1 MKIRGSSLYL
11 RWVSLFFISIA
22 IILTVITLVQYSRL
36 RNDYPPQM
44 VIAGV
49 PVGGLDPQTA
59 AQRLLQVYSLPV
71 EIHYGDA
78 IFQLDPNL
86 IGFQLNVES
95 MLAAADLQRTGASF
109 WGGFWDYLWNR
120 KPATAEV
127 PLVETYS
134 EERLRAYLTSE
145 IAARYDQP
153 PIPAQPIPGSTEF
166 QPGQSGQVI
175 DVNRAVILIGD
186 AMRSP
191 SQRVVQ
197 FAPVYTSAGRPSKQ
211 NLQLLLQEIIGQDN
225 FDGIVG
231 IYLLDLQTIEELH
244 FAYRAGENLPV
255 NPDIAFTASSTIKIP
270 IMVTAYQHF
279 NGRLDDETGALML
292 DMIKKSE
299 NPPADALMRV
309 IDEAR
314 GPLVVSEVMKALGL
328 QNTFLAGY
336 FYDGAPILQIFHTPA
351 NSRTDVNT
359 DPDIYSQTTPSDIG
373 SLLEDIYQCAQTG
386 GGTLVAAFPGQIDQ
400 TSCQQIIQYL
410 VEDKIGVLIQSG
422 VPEGT
427 AVAHKHGWVTDPNG
441 VIHNVSDAAIV
452 YTPAGNYILA
462 IYVYHPNQIIW
473 DEVSKMYADLSRAI
487 YNYFGLA
494 AQ

>member
-1 MKIRGSSLYL
+1 
-11 RWVSLFFISIA
+11 
-22 IILTVITLVQYSRL
+22 
-36 RNDYPPQM
+36 
-44 VIAGV
+44 
-49 PVGGLDPQTA
+49 
-59 AQRLLQVYSLPV
+59 
-71 EIHYGDA
+71 
-78 IFQLDPNL
+78 
-86 IGFQLNVES
+86 
-95 MLAAADLQRTGASF
+95 
-109 WGGFWDYLWNR
+109 
-120 KPATAEV
+120 
-127 PLVETYS
+127 
-134 EERLRAYLTSE
+134 
-145 IAARYDQP
+145 
-153 PIPAQPIPGSTEF
+153 IPAQPIPGSTEF
-166 QPGQSGQVI
+166 QPGQPGQVI
-175 DVNRAVILIGD
+175 DVDRAVILIGD

-197 FAPVYTSAGRPSKQ
+197 LAPVYTSAGRPSKQ
-211 NLQLLLQEIIGQDN
+211 NLQLLLEEIIGQDN

-231 IYLLDLQTIEELH
+231 IYLLDLQTAEELH

-270 IMVTAYQHF
+270 IMVTAYQRF
-279 NGRLDDETGALML
+279 NGRLDDQTATLML

-314 GPLVVSEVMKALGL
+314 GPLVVSETMKALGL

-351 NSRTDVNT
+351 NTRTDVNT
-359 DPDIYSQTTPSDIG
+359 DSDIYSQTTPSDIG
-373 SLLEDIYQCAQTG
+373 SLLEDIYQCSQTG

-400 TSCQQIIQYL
+400 NSCQQMIQYL

-427 AVAHKHGWVTDPNG
+427 AVAHKHGWVTDPSG

-452 YTPAGNYILA
+452 FTPGGNYILA

-487 YNYFGLA
+487 YNYFNLA
-494 AQ
+494 TQ

>member
-11 RWVSLFFISIA
+11 RLVSLFFVSIA
-22 IILTVITLVQYSRL
+22 IVLTVITLIQYSRL
-36 RNDYPPQM
+36 RNNYPPEM

-49 PVGGLDPQTA
+49 PVGGLDPQAA

-78 IFQLDPNL
+78 VIQLDPNL
-86 IGFQLNVES
+86 TGFQLNVDS

-109 WGGFWDYLWNR
+109 WGGFWNYLWNR
-120 KPATAEV
+120 KSATTEI
-127 PLVETYS
+127 PLVETHS
-134 EERLRAYLTSE
+134 EERLRAYLTTE

-166 QPGQSGQVI
+166 QPGQPGKVI
-175 DVNRAVILIGD
+175 DIDRAVILIGD

-191 SQRVVQ
+191 TQRVVQ
-197 FAPVYTSAGRPSKQ
+197 LAPVYTSAGRPTLQ
-211 NLQLLLQEIIGQDN
+211 NLQLLLEEIIGQDN

-231 IYLLDLQTIEELH
+231 FYLLDLQTAEELD
-244 FAYRAGENLPV
+244 FAYQAGERLSV

-270 IMVTAYQHF
+270 IMVTAYEHF
-279 NGRLDDETGALML
+279 NGQLNNQAAALLL

-299 NPPADALMRV
+299 NPPADDLMRV

-314 GPLVVSEVMKALGL
+314 GPLVVSETMKALGL

-351 NSRTDVNT
+351 NQRTDVNT

-373 SLLEDIYQCAQTG
+373 SLLEDIYQCSQTG
-386 GGTLVAAFPGQIDQ
+386 GGALVAAFPGQIDQ
-400 TSCQQIIQYL
+400 SSCQKMIQYL
-410 VEDKIGVLIQSG
+410 EEDKIGVLIQSG

-427 AVAHKHGWVTDPNG
+427 AVAHKHGWVTDPSG

-452 YTPAGNYILA
+452 YTPGGNYILA

-487 YNYFGLA
+487 YNYFNLTT
-494 AQ
+494 Q

>member
-22 IILTVITLVQYSRL
+22 SILTVITLVQYSRL

-120 KPATAEV
+120 KSATAEV
-127 PLVETYS
+127 PLVETFS

-166 QPGQSGQVI
+166 QPGQPGQVI
-175 DVNRAVILIGD
+175 DVDRAVILIGD

-197 FAPVYTSAGRPSKQ
+197 LAPVYASAGRPSKQ
-211 NLQLLLQEIIGQDN
+211 NLQLLLEEIIGQDN

-231 IYLLDLQTIEELH
+231 IYLLDLQTAEELH

-270 IMVTAYQHF
+270 IMVTAYQRF
-279 NGRLDDETGALML
+279 NGRLDDQTATLML

-314 GPLVVSEVMKALGL
+314 GPLVVSETMKALGL

-351 NSRTDVNT
+351 NTRTDVNT
-359 DPDIYSQTTPSDIG
+359 DSDIYSQTTPSDIG
-373 SLLEDIYQCAQTG
+373 SLLEDIYQCSQTG

-400 TSCQQIIQYL
+400 NSCQQMIQYL

-427 AVAHKHGWVTDPNG
+427 AVAHKHGWVTDPSG

-452 YTPAGNYILA
+452 FTPGGNYILA

-487 YNYFGLA
+487 YNYFNLA
-494 AQ
+494 TQ